1 MLVGQARHPGGSAF
15 CLEAQSPHNETSIE
29 PKFAKEDQKK
39 MSRMT
44 EDSYNGRLAAKTSM
58 AEMKH
63 ADQNEA

>member
-15 CLEAQSPHNETSIE
+15 CLEAQSPHNKTSIE
-29 PKFAKEDQKK
+29 PIFAKEDQSR